1 LFGCFSIISI
11 AATLSKLKWVNK
23 MAIRLEAFRFMDVKK
38 EQKIMQETENKP
50 MMRSKSKLAMVVG
63 ILVLAGAI
71 GFLVYLSQP
80 RAEVAKNPS
89 ADAPKRTKHSIGV
102 YSRYQSEGLAPKGA
116 NEKSSVNP
124 TDNADDKTVQK
135 SEPSVPVEVLRG
147 ETTND
152 TTADS
157 SPTQSAAE
165 SSKQAARHVPEKQQA
180 ERQIADKQI
189 VEKTTKTAPAHH
201 RKHRHEET
209 FFELAPNS
217 GKHAPDNLDRVAN

>member
-1 LFGCFSIISI
+1 
-11 AATLSKLKWVNK
+11 

-50 MMRSKSKLAMVVG
+50 MTRSKSKLAMVVG
-63 ILVLAGAI
+63 ILVLAGVI

-80 RAEVAKNPS
+80 RAEFAKNPS

-102 YSRYQSEGLAPKGA
+102 YSRYQSEAPKGA

-135 SEPSVPVEVLRG
+135 SEPPVPVEVLRG

-152 TTADS
+152 TTADL
-157 SPTQSAAE
+157 
-165 SSKQAARHVPEKQQA
+165 SSKHAAIPVPEKHQA

-189 VEKTTKTAPAHH
+189 VEKTKKTAPAHH